1 MEVTVPILEVDCNNV
16 EVVVTLTVDDV
27 EDTEVAVVVL
37 NKVDCS
43 SVDEVVVEVDVVTEV
58 ADDVEMIKMFKVEI
72 RTSVAVTNELSVEI
86 VVVDDSNWETDTDRV
101 VDKIIETDT
110 IVVC

>member
-101 VDKIIETDT
+101 VDEVIETDT
-110 IVVC
+110 TVDC

>member
-1 MEVTVPILEVDCNNV
+1 MEVTVPVLEVDCNNV

-72 RTSVAVTNELSVEI
+72 RTSVAVKNELSVEI

>member
-1 MEVTVPILEVDCNNV
+1 MEVTVPVLEVDCNNV

-58 ADDVEMIKMFKVEI
+58 ADDVEMIKMFKVEV
-72 RTSVAVTNELSVEI
+72 RTSVADKIELSVEV

-101 VDKIIETDT
+101 VDEVIETDT
-110 IVVC
+110 NVDC

>member
-1 MEVTVPILEVDCNNV
+1 MEVTVPVLEVDCNNV

-58 ADDVEMIKMFKVEI
+58 ADDVEMIKMFKV
-72 RTSVAVTNELSVEI
+72 
-86 VVVDDSNWETDTDRV
+86 
-101 VDKIIETDT
+101 
-110 IVVC
+110 

>member
-1 MEVTVPILEVDCNNV
+1 MEVTVPVLEVDCNNV

>member
-1 MEVTVPILEVDCNNV
+1 MEVTVPVLEVDCNNV

-101 VDKIIETDT
+101 VDEVIETDT
-110 IVVC
+110 TVDC